1 MNNLFF
7 FFLCGL
13 VIVTAC
19 TSGPTGQVII
29 DQNIDVEKLGASF
42 KATANE
48 ICLKDGKPIVREF
61 ATSWCPHCSWVK
73 ETYQSVV
80 QEYGKAGK
88 IIAYQWEVDTK
99 DDLLT
104 EALEFAVPEAE
115 MNIFKKFS
123 PDGAIPTFVIG
134 CKYYRV
140 GNAYESQ
147 NNKEAEAQEL
157 RFMIDKTLGE
167 VQSP

>member
-1 MNNLFF
+1 MSKNF
-7 FFLCGL
+7 FFLFFVL
-13 VIVTAC
+13 VLVTAC
-19 TSGPTGQVII
+19 TQGPTGQVVINQKI
-29 DQNIDVEKLGASF
+29 DPEKLGASF
-42 KATANE
+42 KTTTNE

-73 ETYQSVV
+73 ETYQQVV
-80 QEYGKAGK
+80 QEYVKEGK
-88 IIAYQWEVDTK
+88 IFAYQWEVDTK

-104 EALEFAVPEAE
+104 EALEFVVPETE
-115 MNIFKKFS
+115 MAVFKKFS
-123 PDGAIPTFVIG
+123 PEGAIPTFIIG

-140 GNAYESQ
+140 GNAYEST

-157 RFMIDKTLGE
+157 RFIIDKTLQE